1 MESENEEERIQ
12 NYLDGIKLEQLNILL
27 KQKYN
32 TNYTKN
38 IYDFFELFKIRVLN
52 QTIHE
57 NKYFNSYKKLYSLRN
72 IYLQSSIS
80 NYKSKLKSTLLH
92 YWLIKSNIIKI
103 KSKITYNKTIAFEL
117 SKTKQKNCLTNILL
131 KSIIKNEKLYINIP
145 IIKRYFLLY
154 LKYYNYLIENYYLK
168 SITIVRAIFNYFRKK
183 LKIYKA
189 IFFSRID
196 YNIQKDESFYIYKY
210 ILTNY
215 INDKI
220 NFNINKKTEAV
231 LLFENCNSLIKLD
244 FNENINKYYK
254 QNIYFKLIDKFV
266 INNFLVDKHKAKY
279 FSLWKK
285 NALEISFIDNIHTK
299 EILCDD
305 LILSKLFLLVLII
318 KKKIRKYFQFFY
330 YKLNNQKQNK
340 LLIRIKLENIYNN
353 ILFNILKGI
362 NCLQNF
368 HNNTKFRIYN
378 LSNDNKK
385 IVALNKWKGQKDIIC
400 NNNYNNIIIENN
412 KLKIMKSCYFFDS
425 IYLTHNNNKR
435 IAYLIKI
442 SLQLLSNN
450 INIKNIQ
457 FKLFLFLQILQNKI
471 INTKRKIIFHFLFE
485 LIKNRNYLNNLQIQ
499 ISFLFSV
506 LSKIFLL
513 KLYQYKNRFIHKFKE
528 LLYELKFLQ
537 SDYVFSHSNNN
548 FLYIDN
554 KNSKINT
561 KNEKLKNKS
570 KALNIILKYYQKKI
584 LKNNYLHSLNYSFIH
599 WCSLIGKFPFFI
611 YKNQKLS
618 KSFENEEDLEKIE
631 EIQEI
636 QELQNNIKE
645 DKDFQHDLKAK
656 ISALDE
662 ENNFVNEKIFDITQ
676 RVEKCEKCNNLLK
689 SQSYISENKIR
700 TSLESIMKNAQEEE
714 KIIKKS
720 RNVLPEKK
728 DTTSS
733 GINIVTVGTD
743 LIPKKPRDYLEN
755 DELSEEDSMQID
767 DEDENE
773 KKKKNEISE
782 NDFISET
789 QNYKQKIID
798 LKKEKEPIIEKLKE
812 EINKLYQEL
821 NMD

>member
-1 MESENEEERIQ
+1 MESENEEEKMQ

-32 TNYTKN
+32 INYTKN

-52 QTIHE
+52 QTIYE

-72 IYLQSSIS
+72 IYLQSSMN
-80 NYKSKLKSTLLH
+80 NYKSKLKNTLLH

-103 KSKITYNKTIAFEL
+103 KSKISYNKTIAFEL

-131 KSIIKNEKLYINIP
+131 KSIIKNEKIFINIP
-145 IIKRYFLLY
+145 LIKKYFILY

-183 LKIYKA
+183 LKLSKA
-189 IFFSRID
+189 IFFSRIH
-196 YNIQKDESFYIYKY
+196 YNIEKDEVFYVYKY

-215 INDKI
+215 INDKE
-220 NFNINKKTEAV
+220 NSNNNKKTEAV
-231 LLFENCNSLIKLD
+231 LLLENCNSLIKID
-244 FNENINKYYK
+244 FNKHINKYNK
-254 QNIYFKLIDKFV
+254 ENIYFKLIDKFV
-266 INNFLVDKHKAKY
+266 INNFLVDKHKAQF

-299 EILCDD
+299 EILFDD
-305 LILSKLFLLVLII
+305 LMLSKLFLLVLII

-330 YKLNNQKQNK
+330 FKFKNQKQNK

-362 NCLQNF
+362 NCLQNA
-368 HNNTKFRIYN
+368 HNKTKFRIYN

-385 IVALNKWKGQKDIIC
+385 IVALNKWKGKKDIIC
-400 NNNYNNIIIENN
+400 NNNYNYIIIEKN
-412 KLKIMKSCYFFDS
+412 KLKFLKGCHYFDS
-425 IYLTHNNNKR
+425 IYLTHNNNNR
-435 IAYLIKI
+435 ISYLINI

-450 INIKNIQ
+450 INNKYIQ
-457 FKLFLFLQILQNKI
+457 YKLFLFVRIIQNKI
-471 INTKRKIIFHFLFE
+471 INTKRKIIFLFLFE
-485 LIKNRNYLNNLQIQ
+485 LLKKQNYFNNLEAQF
-499 ISFLFSV
+499 SFLFSV
-506 LSKIFLL
+506 LLKIFSL
-513 KLYQYKNRFIHKFKE
+513 KLFKYKNYFIQKFKQ
-528 LLYELKFLQ
+528 LLYELKFLK
-537 SDYVFSHSNNN
+537 SDYAYNSNNN

-554 KNSKINT
+554 KNSKIKT
-561 KNEKLKNKS
+561 KIEINNNKS
-570 KALNIILKYYQKKI
+570 KAINIIIKYYQKKRFKI
-584 LKNNYLHSLNYSFIH
+584 NYLHSKYFSFIH
-599 WCSLIGKFPFFI
+599 WCSLIGKFPSFI
-611 YKNQKLS
+611 YKNKKLS
-618 KSFENEEDLEKIE
+618 KSFENEEDLENKE

-636 QELQNNIKE
+636 QELQKNIKE
-645 DKDFQHDLKAK
+645 DQDFQHDLKAK

-700 TSLESIMKNAQEEE
+700 TSLESIMKNAEEE
-714 KIIKKS
+714 ENIIKKS
-720 RNVLPEKK
+720 RNILHEKK

-755 DELSEEDSMQID
+755 DDLSEEDSNQID
-767 DEDENE
+767 EESE
-773 KKKKNEISE
+773 QKKKNEISE

-789 QNYKQKIID
+789 QNFKQKIIE